1 MQSAFGSAFEDA
13 FSEAYGD
20 ESISPYSILYENLD
34 AITDELG
41 NVIEE
46 EF

>member
-20 ESISPYSILYENLD
+20 DVSPYSILGEYLN